1 MKKINRLASLMF
13 ILLLIIIIPLSV
25 PRFLGFSIYNV
36 LSDSMET
43 SISTGSIV
51 YVKPV
56 NIEMIKENDIVS
68 FYSQAN
74 KVVTHRIT
82 KIEDNLLTTK
92 GDHNQDIDISKVNIL
107 NVIGKV
113 TFSIPF
119 WGYINDF
126 LLNIGGMT
134 GLFIVLVF
142 IMLLWLWCYYTE
154 KKKNA

>member
-1 MKKINRLASLMF
+1 MKKINRLASLLF

-25 PRFLGFSIYNV
+25 PRFFGFSIYNV
-36 LSDSMET
+36 LSDSMEP

-51 YVKPV
+51 YIKPV

-126 LLNIGGMT
+126 LSNIGGMT

-142 IMLLWLWCYYTE
+142 IMLLWLWCYYAE
-154 KKKNA
+154 KKKSA